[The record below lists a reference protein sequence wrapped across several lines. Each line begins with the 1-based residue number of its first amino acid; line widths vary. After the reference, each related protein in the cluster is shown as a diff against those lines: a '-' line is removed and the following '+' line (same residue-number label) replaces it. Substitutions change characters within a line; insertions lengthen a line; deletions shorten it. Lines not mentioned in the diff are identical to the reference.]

1 MDIAHRRYDA
11 VSSKLRSE
19 DVVPEPFLSLGGS
32 SLRCACDAS
41 TGARSRIHDLGG
53 SNDVCISEGGKIRA
67 GAVSVAIVCVAAI
80 TMIPNTASADQA
92 PSAVPSNQAAALITP
107 LLNILEFGDSV
118 GLPEA
123 CNTGLG
129 AAGSSAASLESILNV
144 IAQQCAELA
153 SEGSAQIEAAIAKS
167 SAFAAINPLF
177 DPMIAALASAI
188 QTSGSNYGPTL
199 GPFGPTVAGLG
210 GMVSFFEGS

>member
-1 MDIAHRRYDA
+1 MRVRRFN
-11 VSSKLRSE
+11 R
-19 DVVPEPFLSLGGS
+19 
-32 SLRCACDAS
+32 R
-41 TGARSRIHDLGG
+41 TSRIHDLGAAM
-53 SNDVCISEGGKIRA
+53 SVNFRGGKIRA
-67 GAVSVAIVCVAAI
+67 GAVSAAIVCVAAI